1 MSRCFPYPPP
11 GYVRNP
17 VAVPPVPVAET
28 TAKKERERAE
38 KKKEKRNDKKASHQG
53 GGETKHS
60 KRSHKKRKHEDTSI
74 AGLESKTAPK
84 ELFDQLEKSGLSEEY
99 GAPSFIQTVHGSPES
114 SQDSSKRRKVVLPGP
129 SQNKNGTV
137 LRIKIKRDQD
147 SPSAMLDGSRVLPQQ
162 PVQQMATPSSLL
174 SKQNAVQ
181 PRRDVM
187 VKSAAGF
194 QQSIKRD
201 TQSVPKQM
209 DVKPPA
215 MILQRVPSMTNIAPK
230 VDPPTTAKI
239 TPKIDAPTSAKIM
252 QKIDSWVPVNATPS
266 SAKVKGSADPLPT
279 QLTRRVVPPPA
290 KVAQRVDIPPAK
302 AAQRV
307 DIPPAKVI
315 DIPPAKALQKVDP
328 LVPSKVLRRDA
339 PPQSLPVLPKETIK
353 VASSHQPDRQLQPV
367 LHKPKVPVVSPL
379 IKQQQSSTLAKEEPC
394 SSGRKT
400 EKIPEVK
407 QSKSDR
413 KKSRKAEKEEK
424 KERKFRDLFVTW
436 NPPSLEVEETGNL
449 GDQDWLLGGAKKPDA
464 SNSSCKASDGL
475 APMEVEFSWQPRAI
489 HLPDLH
495 MYQLP
500 YVVPF

>member
-17 VAVPPVPVAET
+17 VAVPPVPVVET
-28 TAKKERERAE
+28 TAKLQKERERAE
-38 KKKEKRNDKKASHQG
+38 KKEKRRNDKKSSHQG

-60 KRSHKKRKHEDTSI
+60 KRSHKKRKHEDTSK
-74 AGLESKTAPK
+74 AGPESKTASK
-84 ELFDQLEKSGLSEEY
+84 EQFEQLEKSGLSEEY

-137 LRIKIKRDQD
+137 LRIKIKRDQET
-147 SPSAMLDGSRVLPQQ
+147 PSAMSDGSRVLQQ
-162 PVQQMATPSSLL
+162 PPVQQMATPSSLL
-174 SKQNAVQ
+174 SMQNAVQ

-187 VKSAAGF
+187 VKSAAGL
-194 QQSIKRD
+194 QQSIKRG

-215 MILQRVPSMTNIAPK
+215 TILQRVPSMTNIAPK
-230 VDPPTTAKI
+230 VDPPTSAKF
-239 TPKIDAPTSAKIM
+239 TQKIDTPTSAKIM
-252 QKIDSWVPVNATPS
+252 QKIDPRVPVNATPS

-290 KVAQRVDIPPAK
+290 K

-315 DIPPAKALQKVDP
+315 DIPHSKALQKVDP
-328 LVPSKVLRRDA
+328 LVPSKVIRRDA
-339 PPQSLPVLPKETIK
+339 PPQSLPVLQKETIK
-353 VASSHQPDRQLQPV
+353 VASSHQPDRQPQPV

-379 IKQQQSSTLAKEEPC
+379 IKQQQSSTLPKEEPC
-394 SSGRKT
+394 SSGRNT
-400 EKIPEVK
+400 EKGSVPEVK

-413 KKSRKAEKEEK
+413 KKSRKAEKEEN

-436 NPPSLEVEETGNL
+436 NPPSLEIEETWNL

-464 SNSSCKASDGL
+464 YNSSCKASDCL
-475 APMEVEFSWQPRAI
+475 APMELEFSWQPRAI
-489 HLPDLH
+489 HLPDLDV
-495 MYQLP
+495 YQLP

>member
-28 TAKKERERAE
+28 TAKLQKERERAE

-290 KVAQRVDIPPAK
+290 K

-379 IKQQQSSTLAKEEPC
+379 IKQQQLSSQSLIVRRAARLR
-394 SSGRKT
+394 RKR
-400 EKIPEVK
+400 
-407 QSKSDR
+407 R
-413 KKSRKAEKEEK
+413 KR
-424 KERKFRDLFVTW
+424 
-436 NPPSLEVEETGNL
+436 GNSEIF
-449 GDQDWLLGGAKKPDA
+449 LLPG
-464 SNSSCKASDGL
+464 
-475 APMEVEFSWQPRAI
+475 I
-489 HLPDLH
+489 HLPWRLRRPGISATRIGCSAVQRNLMPATAAARQVMVWRPWRWSFHGNQGLFICLTFICISCH
-495 MYQLP
+495 MLF
-500 YVVPF
+500 PFRFV

>member
-17 VAVPPVPVAET
+17 VAVPPVPVVET

-38 KKKEKRNDKKASHQG
+38 KKEKRRNDKKSSHQG

-60 KRSHKKRKHEDTSI
+60 KRSHKKRKHEDTSK
-74 AGLESKTAPK
+74 AGPESKTASK
-84 ELFDQLEKSGLSEEY
+84 EQFEQLEKSGLSEEY

-137 LRIKIKRDQD
+137 LRIKIKRDQET
-147 SPSAMLDGSRVLPQQ
+147 PSAMSDGSRVLQQ
-162 PVQQMATPSSLL
+162 PPVQQMATPSSLL
-174 SKQNAVQ
+174 SMQNAVQ

-187 VKSAAGF
+187 VKSAAGL
-194 QQSIKRD
+194 QQSIKRG

-215 MILQRVPSMTNIAPK
+215 TILQRVPSMTNIAPK
-230 VDPPTTAKI
+230 VDPPTSAKF
-239 TPKIDAPTSAKIM
+239 TQKIDTPTSAKIM
-252 QKIDSWVPVNATPS
+252 QKIDPRVPVNATPS

-290 KVAQRVDIPPAK
+290 K

-315 DIPPAKALQKVDP
+315 DIPHSKALQKVDP
-328 LVPSKVLRRDA
+328 LVPSKVIRRDA
-339 PPQSLPVLPKETIK
+339 PPQSLPVLQKETIK
-353 VASSHQPDRQLQPV
+353 VASSHQPDRQPQPV

-379 IKQQQSSTLAKEEPC
+379 IKQQQSSTLPKEEPC
-394 SSGRKT
+394 SSGRNT
-400 EKIPEVK
+400 EKGSVPEVK

-413 KKSRKAEKEEK
+413 KKSRKAEKEEN

-436 NPPSLEVEETGNL
+436 NPPSLEIEETWNL

-464 SNSSCKASDGL
+464 YNSSCKASDCL
-475 APMEVEFSWQPRAI
+475 APMELEFSWQPRAI
-489 HLPDLH
+489 HLPDLDV
-495 MYQLP
+495 YQLP

>member
-28 TAKKERERAE
+28 TAKLQKERERAE

-114 SQDSSKRRKVVLPGP
+114 SQDSR
-129 SQNKNGTV
+129 TV

-209 DVKPPA
+209 DAKPPA

-252 QKIDSWVPVNATPS
+252 QKIDSRVPVNGTPS

-290 KVAQRVDIPPAK
+290 KV
-302 AAQRV
+302 AQRV

-339 PPQSLPVLPKETIK
+339 PPQSLPVLPNDTIK

-379 IKQQQSSTLAKEEPC
+379 IKQQQSSTLPKEEPC

-464 SNSSCKASDGL
+464 GNSSCKASDGL

>member
-17 VAVPPVPVAET
+17 VAVPPVPVVET

-38 KKKEKRNDKKASHQG
+38 KKEKRRNDKKASHQG

-60 KRSHKKRKHEDTSI
+60 KRSHKKRKHEDARI
-74 AGLESKTAPK
+74 AGPESQTASK
-84 ELFDQLEKSGLSEEY
+84 EQFEQLEKSGLSEEY

-129 SQNKNGTV
+129 TQNKNGTV
-137 LRIKIKRDQD
+137 LRIKIKRDQE
-147 SPSAMLDGSRVLPQQ
+147 SPSAMLDGSRVLQQ
-162 PVQQMATPSSLL
+162 PPVQQMATPSSLL
-174 SKQNAVQ
+174 SKQNAIQ

-187 VKSAAGF
+187 VKSAAGL

-209 DVKPPA
+209 DVKTPA
-215 MILQRVPSMTNIAPK
+215 TILQRVTYMTNIAPK
-230 VDPPTTAKI
+230 VDT
-239 TPKIDAPTSAKIM
+239 PTSAKIM
-252 QKIDSWVPVNATPS
+252 QKIDPRVPGNATPS

-290 KVAQRVDIPPAK
+290 KAAQRVDIPPAK

-339 PPQSLPVLPKETIK
+339 PPPSLPVLLKETIK
-353 VASSHQPDRQLQPV
+353 VAASHQPDRQQQPV
-367 LHKPKVPVVSPL
+367 LHKPKVPVGAPL
-379 IKQQQSSTLAKEEPC
+379 IKQQPSSTLPKEEPC
-394 SSGRKT
+394 SSGRNT
-400 EKIPEVK
+400 EKGAVPEVK

-424 KERKFRDLFVTW
+424 KEKKFLDLFVTW

-449 GDQDWLLGGAKKPDA
+449 GDQDWLLVGAKKPDA

-475 APMEVEFSWQPRAI
+475 APMELEFSWQPRAI

>member
-17 VAVPPVPVAET
+17 VAVPPVPVVET

-38 KKKEKRNDKKASHQG
+38 KKEKRRNDKKASHPG

-60 KRSHKKRKHEDTSI
+60 KRSHKKRKHEDTNI
-74 AGLESKTAPK
+74 AGPESKTASK
-84 ELFDQLEKSGLSEEY
+84 EQFEQLEKSGLSEEY
-99 GAPSFIQTVHGSPES
+99 GAPSFIQTIHGSPES

-129 SQNKNGTV
+129 SQSKNGTV
-137 LRIKIKRDQD
+137 LRIKIKRDQE
-147 SPSAMLDGSRVLPQQ
+147 SPSAMSDGSRVLQQ
-162 PVQQMATPSSLL
+162 PPVQQMATPSSLL

-181 PRRDVM
+181 PCRDVM
-187 VKSAAGF
+187 VKSAAGL

-215 MILQRVPSMTNIAPK
+215 TILQRVPSMTNIAPK
-230 VDPPTTAKI
+230 VDPPTSAKI
-239 TPKIDAPTSAKIM
+239 TQKIDTPTSAKIM
-252 QKIDSWVPVNATPS
+252 QKIDPRVPVNATPS
-266 SAKVKGSADPLPT
+266 SAKVKGSADPLPMP
-279 QLTRRVVPPPA
+279 LTRRVVP
-290 KVAQRVDIPPAK
+290 PPAK

-307 DIPPAKVI
+307 DIPPAKVV
-315 DIPPAKALQKVDP
+315 DIPPVKVLQKVDP

-339 PPQSLPVLPKETIK
+339 PPPSLPVLQKETIK
-353 VASSHQPDRQLQPV
+353 VAASNQPDRQQQPV
-367 LHKPKVPVVSPL
+367 LHKPKGPVGTPL
-379 IKQQQSSTLAKEEPC
+379 VQQQQSSTSLAKEEPC
-394 SSGRKT
+394 SSGRNT
-400 EKIPEVK
+400 EKGTVPEAK

-436 NPPSLEVEETGNL
+436 NPPSLEIEETGNL

-475 APMEVEFSWQPRAI
+475 APMELEFSWQPRAI

-500 YVVPF
+500 YVVPL

>member
-17 VAVPPVPVAET
+17 VAVPPVAVVET
-28 TAKKERERAE
+28 TSKLQKERERAE
-38 KKKEKRNDKKASHQG
+38 KKKEKRNDKKASHRG
-53 GGETKHS
+53 GDETKHS
-60 KRSHKKRKHEDTSI
+60 KRSHKKRKHEDTNL
-74 AGLESKTAPK
+74 AGSESKTASK
-84 ELFDQLEKSGLSEEY
+84 ELFEQLEKSGLSEEH

-129 SQNKNGTV
+129 SQNKNGTF

-147 SPSAMLDGSRVLPQQ
+147 SPSATLDRSRVLQQ
-162 PVQQMATPSSLL
+162 PPVQQIATPSSLL

-181 PRRDVM
+181 PRRDVTA
-187 VKSAAGF
+187 KSAASL

-201 TQSVPKQM
+201 SQAVPKQM

-215 MILQRVPSMTNIAPK
+215 TILPRVSSMTNIAQK
-230 VDPPTTAKI
+230 VDLPISAKI
-239 TPKIDAPTSAKIM
+239 TQKIDPPTSAKIM
-252 QKIDSWVPVNATPS
+252 QKMEPRLSVNATPS
-266 SAKVKGSADPLPT
+266 SAKVRGSADPLST
-279 QLTRRVVPPPA
+279 QLTRQVVPPP
-290 KVAQRVDIPPAK
+290 VK

-307 DIPPAKVI
+307 TPAKVI
-315 DIPPAKALQKVDP
+315 DTPPVKALQKVDP

-339 PPQSLPVLPKETIK
+339 PPPSLPVLQKETVK
-353 VASSHQPDRQLQPV
+353 VAASHQPDRQQQPV
-367 LHKPKVPVVSPL
+367 LHKPKAPVGTPL
-379 IKQQQSSTLAKEEPC
+379 IKEQQASTLPKEEPC
-394 SSGRKT
+394 SSGRNT
-400 EKIPEVK
+400 EKVK

-436 NPPSLEVEETGNL
+436 NPPSLEIVDTVDL
-449 GDQDWLLGGAKKPDA
+449 GDQEDWLLGGGKKPDA
-464 SNSSCKASDGL
+464 SISSSCKASDGL
-475 APMEVEFSWQPRAI
+475 APMELEFSWQPRAI

-495 MYQLP
+495 LYQLP

>member
-1 MSRCFPYPPP
+1 M
-11 GYVRNP
+11 
-17 VAVPPVPVAET
+17 
-28 TAKKERERAE
+28 
-38 KKKEKRNDKKASHQG
+38 
-53 GGETKHS
+53 
-60 KRSHKKRKHEDTSI
+60 
-74 AGLESKTAPK
+74 
-84 ELFDQLEKSGLSEEY
+84 EKSGLSEEH

-147 SPSAMLDGSRVLPQQ
+147 SPSAMSDGSRVLQQQ

-187 VKSAAGF
+187 VKSAAGL
-194 QQSIKRD
+194 QQSIKED

-209 DVKPPA
+209 DVNPPA
-215 MILQRVPSMTNIAPK
+215 TILQRVPSMTNIAQK
-230 VDPPTTAKI
+230 VDPPTSAKI
-239 TPKIDAPTSAKIM
+239 TQKIDHPTSAKIT
-252 QKIDSWVPVNATPS
+252 QKLDPRVPVNATPS

-279 QLTRRVVPPPA
+279 QLTRRVVP
-290 KVAQRVDIPPAK
+290 PPAK

-339 PPQSLPVLPKETIK
+339 PPPSLPVLQKETIK
-353 VASSHQPDRQLQPV
+353 VAASHQPDRQQQPI
-367 LHKPKVPVVSPL
+367 LPKPKVPVGTPV
-379 IKQQQSSTLAKEEPC
+379 IKQQQSSTLPKEEPC
-394 SSGRKT
+394 SSGRNT
-400 EKIPEVK
+400 EKGAVPEVK

-436 NPPSLEVEETGNL
+436 NPPSLEIEETRNL

-464 SNSSCKASDGL
+464 SISSCKASDGL
-475 APMEVEFSWQPRAI
+475 APMELEFSWQPRAI

-495 MYQLP
+495 VYQLP